1 MARKSI
7 FDIVKENCN
16 LSEDIKRIA
25 RIVLNENC
33 VEYGS
38 YNYTIKYIVNRSLFH
53 SWKARGHCVDLDD
66 FVSCLD
72 YEYNYDMAVSTGE
85 IVSSLLI
92 IEFYYNLWTL
102 VNNSIIMEDDKLEG
116 VGNFYHVKKIM
127 DDCLAKLNYTTHYDE
142 KNEQLIVIEDN
153 PATTAV
159 AEIVEDDLAIELI
172 RYNHYALKGDLKE
185 KQRILKILSDALEAK
200 RDDLKRVDNAL
211 DRDVHFLINNINVR
225 HNNVTEGSSSYK
237 AYVAN
242 LTADELE
249 EWYDETYQMLL
260 LAFLRLDNI
269 DRAKKVKELKSKLTE
284 KENE

>member
-1 MARKSI
+1 MARKTI
-7 FDIVKENCN
+7 FEIVKNNSDLEKDIERIDDIVFNDK
-16 LSEDIKRIA
+16 
-25 RIVLNENC
+25 C
-33 VEYGS
+33 VRYGFS
-38 YNYTIKYIVNRSLFH
+38 SYTIHEFIDNELFQN
-53 SWKARGHCVDLDD
+53 WKGRGHCVDLDD
-66 FVSCLD
+66 FISCLQ
-72 YEYNYDMAVSTGE
+72 YDENFKKAKTTGDSE
-85 IVSSLLI
+85 PVLLV
-92 IEFYYNLWTL
+92 IELCYNLWTMM
-102 VNNSIIMEDDKLEG
+102 NNCIIEHEYEVKAT
-116 VGNFYHVKKIM
+116 GNYYHVKNIM

-142 KNEQLIVIEDN
+142 EKEQLIVSEDN

-172 RYNHYALKGDLKE
+172 RYNHYALKGDIKE
-185 KQRILKILSDALEAK
+185 KQRILKIMSDALEAK

-260 LAFLRLDNI
+260 FAFLRLDNI
-269 DRAKKVKELKSKLTE
+269 DRAKKVKELKSKLAE